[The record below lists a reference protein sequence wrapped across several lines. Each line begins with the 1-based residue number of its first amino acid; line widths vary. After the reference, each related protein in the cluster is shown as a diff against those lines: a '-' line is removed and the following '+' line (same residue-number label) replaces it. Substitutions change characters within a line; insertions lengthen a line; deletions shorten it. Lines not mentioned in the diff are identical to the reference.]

1 MSEQHWIYINSTLG
15 LKVPVKVP
23 FHTSEDYDRMTGNPG
38 QWREDLAAQQCCS
51 KFNPDFYKALATALS
66 RELSIEIPASAKK
79 DKEGNSI
86 PVSCKEFIAYL
97 MGPENPTGAPA
108 LTEGLLNEIGQRV
121 AAEQPVLDITPSTR
135 SIGSKAPKEF
145 LVVASQLMAKLAVAG
160 MSLADW
166 CEKKTN
172 EGYSLPA
179 FDAEEGYSENYIA
192 RCVVAISKQQSLL

>member
-1 MSEQHWIYINSTLG
+1 MSDHWIYINSTLG

-23 FHTSEDYDRMTGNPG
+23 FQTTEDYDRMTGSPG
-38 QWREDLAAQQCCS
+38 QWREDLAAQQCYS
-51 KFNPDFYKALATALS
+51 KFNPDFYKALASALS

-79 DKEGNSI
+79 DKEGNPI

-135 SIGSKAPKEF
+135 GSGSKAPKEF
-145 LVVASQLMAKLAVAG
+145 LVVASQLMAKLATTGV
-160 MSLADW
+160 SLADW
-166 CEKKTN
+166 CEKKSN
-172 EGYSLPA
+172 EGYNLPA

>member
-1 MSEQHWIYINSTLG
+1 MSEHWIYINSTLG

-23 FHTSEDYDRMTGNPG
+23 FHTTEDYDRMTGNPG
-38 QWREDLAAQQCCS
+38 QWREDLAAQQCYS

-145 LVVASQLMAKLAVAG
+145 LVVASQLMAKLAITG